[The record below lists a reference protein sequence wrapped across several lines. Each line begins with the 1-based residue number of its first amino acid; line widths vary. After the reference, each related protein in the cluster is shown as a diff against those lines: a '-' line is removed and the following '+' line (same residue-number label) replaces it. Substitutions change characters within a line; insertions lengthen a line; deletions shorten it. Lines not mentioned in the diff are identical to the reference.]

1 MSAVATLDRS
11 PDGVA
16 LQEREYRVRSLKPGW
31 SIVAA
36 GASVP
41 IGMSVAAAFTSSL
54 NTASDRVALAAW
66 VVVGV
71 VGTASVI
78 SAAAV
83 LRGHRIPRTREKRVE
98 KTGNGRTRET
108 AVRQ

>member
-1 MSAVATLDRS
+1 MPAVATLESS
-11 PDGVA
+11 PDAMA
-16 LQEREYRVRSLKPGW
+16 LQERETRVRSLKPGW

-41 IGMSVAAAFTSSL
+41 IGMSVAAAFTSSIAS
-54 NTASDRVALAAW
+54 ASDRVALAAW

-83 LRGHRIPRTREKRVE
+83 LRGRRIPRTREKRVE
-98 KTGNGRTRET
+98 KTANGRVREA
-108 AVRQ
+108 AVR

>member
-1 MSAVATLDRS
+1 MPAIATVESASADRDLRIRS
-11 PDGVA
+11 N
-16 LQEREYRVRSLKPGW
+16 RVRSLKPGW

-41 IGMSVAAAFTSSL
+41 IGMSLAAALTSSM
-54 NTASDRVALAAW
+54 NAASERVALAAW

-78 SAAAV
+78 SAAAI
-83 LRGHRIPRTREKRVE
+83 LRGRRIPRRRVKRVE
-98 KTGNGRTRET
+98 KTADGRTREA
-108 AVRQ
+108 AVR